1 MQTIQLHF
9 SNADTSSLI
18 LNTQNYHFWGCFAK
32 HHLKVYIADIGLSDA
47 VKQAINLLKRTNI
60 QLYFEFCSG
69 AEDADIVINC
79 NCALITKLA
88 QPAILQNMFNKQQ
101 TLALIP
107 ANCFLGYLT
116 RRQNSDWS
124 IKQSI
129 IHLNL
134 VAIKEQQAS
143 LKLVVLHYLLNSLG
157 MCSFSNTSSIL
168 NTFHN
173 PKQQLSFMDYK
184 MLSKLYDFIKVEIN
198 NKLYFARVVYYQKR
212 RYLICSP
219 ILGLTFMPV
228 AMSDKFASMVY
239 SYCFSDAFFTKWLN
253 CQTKKEQK
261 QLISKFV
268 LQHANKLEQID
279 FEQVADYNDFAKW
292 HQNVINQDNELLNNW
307 RNQLCDGQYYMKYN
321 RDFFMPHNIVIET
334 ANLKD
339 NKNKVIKA
347 AEKAIDYWNKTKLCD
362 LTFNKIKPCVTIKFT
377 GDSKLLDL
385 KKGLGRVDYQNLHIY
400 LSPKLLH
407 YRGYYSLAYIIAHE
421 LGHVLGLKHDPF
433 SPLMGYV
440 DFSEIPAENDPN
452 NVNSQPCIEDTK
464 ALRKIIQAK
473 KQNKFLLML

>member
-32 HHLKVYIADIGLSDA
+32 HHLKIYIADIRLSDA
-47 VKQAINLLKRTNI
+47 VKQAIDVLERTNI
-60 QLYFEFCSG
+60 QLYFEFCNDT
-69 AEDADIVINC
+69 EDADIVINC
-79 NCALITKLA
+79 NCKLITKLA

-101 TLALIP
+101 TLALISK
-107 ANCFLGYLT
+107 NCFLGYLT
-116 RRQNSDWS
+116 HRKNGDWS

-134 VAIKEQQAS
+134 AAIKEQQVS

-157 MCSFSNTSSIL
+157 MCSFSNTNSIL
-168 NTFHN
+168 NTFYN
-173 PKQQLSFMDYK
+173 SQQQLSFMDYK
-184 MLSKLYDFIKVEIN
+184 MLSKLYDFIKIEIN
-198 NKLYFARVVYYQKR
+198 DKLYFARVVYYQKR

-219 ILGLTFMPV
+219 ILGLTFMPI

-239 SYCFSDAFFTKWLN
+239 YYCFSDAFFTKWLN
-253 CQTKKEQK
+253 CQTKEKQK

-292 HQNVINQDNELLNNW
+292 HQDVINHDNELLNNW

-321 RDFFMPHNIVIET
+321 RDVFVPHNIAVET
-334 ANLKD
+334 ANLKN
-339 NKNKVIKA
+339 NKKKIIRA
-347 AEKAIDYWNKTKLCD
+347 AEKAIDYWNKTKLCN
-362 LTFNKIKPCVTIKFT
+362 LTFNNTKPCVTIQFT

-407 YRGYYSLAYIIAHE
+407 YQGHYSLAYIIAHE

-440 DFSEIPAENDPN
+440 DFSEIPAKNDPN
-452 NVNSQPCIEDTK
+452 NTNSRPCLEDTK
-464 ALRKIIQAK
+464 ALQKVIQAK

>member
-18 LNTQNYHFWGCFAK
+18 LTTQDYHFWGCFAK
-32 HHLKVYIADIGLSDA
+32 HHLKIYVADIRLSNA

-60 QLYFEFCSG
+60 QLHFVFCND
-69 AEDADIVINC
+69 AKDADIVVNC
-79 NCALITKLA
+79 NCQLITKLA

-101 TLALIP
+101 TLALISK
-107 ANCFLGYLT
+107 NCFLGYLT
-116 RRQNSDWS
+116 RRQNGDWS

-134 VAIKEQQAS
+134 AAIKEQQAS
-143 LKLVVLHYLLNSLG
+143 LKLVILHYLLNSLG
-157 MCSFSNTSSIL
+157 LCSFNNTNSIL
-168 NTFHN
+168 NTFYN
-173 PKQQLSFMDYK
+173 LQQQLSFMDYK
-184 MLSKLYDFIKVEIN
+184 ILSKLYDFIKVEIDD
-198 NKLYFARVVYYQKR
+198 KLYFARVVYYQKR

-228 AMSDKFASMVY
+228 AMGDKFASMVY
-239 SYCFSDAFFTKWLN
+239 SYYFSDAFFTKWLN
-253 CQTKKEQK
+253 CKTKKEQK
-261 QLISKFV
+261 QLIRKFV
-268 LQHANKLEQID
+268 LQHANELEQID

-307 RNQLCDGQYYMKYN
+307 RNQLIDGQYYMKYN
-321 RDFFMPHNIVIET
+321 RDVFVPHNIKIET
-334 ANLKD
+334 VNLKD
-339 NKNKVIKA
+339 NRNKVINA
-347 AEKAIDYWNKTKLCD
+347 AEKAIDYWNKTKLCN
-362 LTFNKIKPCVTIKFT
+362 LTFNNTEPCVTIQFT

-407 YRGYYSLAYIIAHE
+407 YQGYYSLAYIIAHE
-421 LGHVLGLKHDPF
+421 LSHVLGLKHDPF

-440 DFSEIPAENDPN
+440 DFNKIPAKNDPN
-452 NVNSQPCIEDTK
+452 NANSQPCLEDTK
-464 ALRKIIQAK
+464 ALQEVMQTK

>member
-1 MQTIQLHF
+1 MQAIQLHF

-32 HHLKVYIADIGLSDA
+32 HHLKVYIADIRLSDA
-47 VKQAINLLKRTNI
+47 IKQAINLLKQTNI
-60 QLYFEFCSG
+60 QLHFGFCND
-69 AEDADIVINC
+69 AEDADIVVNC
-79 NCALITKLA
+79 NCDLITRLA
-88 QPAILQNMFNKQQ
+88 QPAILQNMFSGQQ

-107 ANCFLGYLT
+107 TNCFLGCLA
-116 RRQNSDWS
+116 RRQNGDWS

-134 VAIKEQQAS
+134 AAIKEQQAS

-157 MCSFSNTSSIL
+157 MCSFSNTNSIL
-168 NTFHN
+168 NTFYN

-184 MLSKLYDFIKVEIN
+184 MLNKLYDFIKVEID

-212 RYLICSP
+212 RYLVCSP

-228 AMSDKFASMVY
+228 AMNDKFASMVY
-239 SYCFSDAFFTKWLN
+239 YHCFSDAFFTKWLN
-253 CQTKKEQK
+253 CRTKEEQK
-261 QLISKFV
+261 QLIRKFV

-279 FEQVADYNDFAKW
+279 FEQVADYNDFIRW

-321 RDFFMPHNIVIET
+321 RDVFVPHNIKIET

-339 NKNKVIKA
+339 NKNKTISA
-347 AEKAIDYWNKTKLCD
+347 AEKAVDYWNKTKLCD
-362 LTFNKIKPCVTIKFT
+362 LTFNNTEPCVTIQFT

-407 YRGYYSLAYIIAHE
+407 YQGHYSLAYIIAHE

-440 DFSEIPAENDPN
+440 DFNKIPAKNDPN
-452 NVNSQPCIEDTK
+452 NVNSQPCLEDTK
-464 ALRKIIQAK
+464 ALRKVIQAK